1 MGTTYETAGAKAGN
15 GEGDEYE
22 EETEDLIAN
31 NVENTDEGDD
41 MKHADDEETLLD
53 DSEHLPSTVVPISDP
68 PVKSSM
74 IGVHSTIGNPEPEV
88 MGADP
93 LDIEGETVNDEE
105 DESDDEMLLDSD
117 ADDDELDE

>member
-22 EETEDLIAN
+22 EETEDLIETT
-31 NVENTDEGDD
+31 VENADEAS
-41 MKHADDEETLLD
+41 MKADDEETLLD
-53 DSEHLPSTVVPISDP
+53 DSENLPMVTAAPSDP
-68 PVKSSM
+68 AVKSLP
-74 IGVHSTIGNPEPEV
+74 IGVHSTLGDPDPEV

-93 LDIEGETVNDEE
+93 INVEGEETNTDADDDE
-105 DESDDEMLLDSD
+105 EMLLDSD